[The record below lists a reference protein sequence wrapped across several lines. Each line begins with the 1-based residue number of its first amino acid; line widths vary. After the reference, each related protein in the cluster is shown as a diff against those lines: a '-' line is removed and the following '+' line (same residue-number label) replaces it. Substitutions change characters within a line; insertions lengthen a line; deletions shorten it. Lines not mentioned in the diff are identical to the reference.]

1 MFLSSLR
8 VPLGLLF
15 KNENLND
22 EMIDILDTI
31 HTKYVPSHISVDEN
45 GEQTT
50 EVLEQIFFGGD
61 QLTEERARN
70 AKDARGNGDSAF
82 DRLEGVISKVEDW
95 HAIRLAYQVRTSA
108 NKPAIDDEG
117 IVTKEQCK

>member
-1 MFLSSLR
+1 MFLSSLQ

-61 QLTEERARN
+61 QLAEERARN
-70 AKDARGNGDSAF
+70 AKDARGM
-82 DRLEGVISKVEDW
+82 
-95 HAIRLAYQVRTSA
+95 AILHLIAWRVL
-108 NKPAIDDEG
+108 
-117 IVTKEQCK
+117 